1 MVGDLCLISVWGT
14 KILQTEL
21 PGQKKKKKAV
31 KLARNKRESQLERE
45 SEMNE
50 YLLSSSLSE
59 ECTHMPI
66 PSQFC
71 RGE

>member
-1 MVGDLCLISVWGT
+1 MAGGLCSIPVWGT

-31 KLARNKRESQLERE
+31 KLARNKRESQLERG

-50 YLLSSSLSE
+50 
-59 ECTHMPI
+59 C
-66 PSQFC
+66 
-71 RGE
+71 